1 VSFLFL
7 PHLRIKRY
15 LVVSNPAEKDVAAHS
30 TMRRGAEH
38 RADVFEP

>member
-7 PHLRIKRY
+7 PQLTVKRY

-30 TMRRGAEH
+30 TMRR
-38 RADVFEP
+38 